1 MVFGHLH
8 TAHSNVGEEFG
19 MNKQLLIL
27 TAKSPLCS
35 MTLRKNNSEMVQFS
49 RMQMMQVKLQS
60 KPHDHDPS
68 CYMYVLRV

>member
-1 MVFGHLH
+1 VIFCHLH
-8 TAHSNVGEEFG
+8 IAHSNVGEEFG
-19 MNKQLLIL
+19 KNKQPLIL
-27 TAKSPLCS
+27 TAKSPLC
-35 MTLRKNNSEMVQFS
+35 MTLGKENSEMVQFS